1 MTVSAINRMILRWAL
16 GNNYEFSV
24 CRLPDWPNPCVQI
37 RLKHATIYFHN
48 GRLVRVLAHSKGK
61 RCCQMALEMASV
73 FALCG
78 FIKTRRQGATS
89 SVKEGDAET
98 ASVVEQRRGQ
108 NPSGISS
115 VKSLKSPRNLTAAMA
130 NRMAPSLNSKTA
142 VPSNE
147 TASRINN
154 IPGFLSKH
162 GGSKNFGGNR
172 DLDWR

>member
-24 CRLPDWPNPCVQI
+24 CRLPDWPSPSLQI

-61 RCCQMALEMASV
+61 RCGQMAREMASV

-78 FIKTRRQGATS
+78 FIKTRGQSATRS
-89 SVKEGDAET
+89 AKEGDAET
-98 ASVVEQRRGQ
+98 DSVVEHRRGQ
-108 NPSGISS
+108 SGISS
-115 VKSLKSPRNLTAAMA
+115 VKSLRNLTASAA
-130 NRMAPSLNSKTA
+130 NRMAPTPNSKTA

-147 TASRINN
+147 IASRINN

-162 GGSKNFGGNR
+162 GGSKNFGRNR